1 MDEGDEKPAPF
12 GTLRPSER
20 RALIGCAFA
29 AGCICL
35 MPKEL
40 AGAAIAFALSGL
52 LGAWH
57 LWKSGVE
64 RRIEEKAAAA
74 EGAATGE
81 AESKPAPEAES
92 DTESR

>member
-1 MDEGDEKPAPF
+1 MDESDETPAPF

-40 AGAAIAFALSGL
+40 AGAAIAFAVAGL
-52 LGAWH
+52 LGVWH
-57 LWKSGVE
+57 LWRSRAE
-64 RRIEEKAAAA
+64 LRSEEHATAAA
-74 EGAATGE
+74 EAAASSHGQ
-81 AESKPAPEAES
+81 
-92 DTESR
+92 DD